1 MVCEAR
7 EGVEGWR
14 GMDCGRRHDY
24 RQKMVVAENR
34 GVLCP
39 RSSAEGWLWYEEM
52 NGSFII
58 EVDEALKKIC
68 RRTRLKVRQE
78 LSPKR
83 FSVVPLFLATTPD
96 FSRVMD
102 FITLHQLQI
111 SSESIPFLYLSS
123 NHVIS

>member
-24 RQKMVVAENR
+24 RQKYGGRREQR
-34 GVLCP
+34 GTVP
-39 RSSAEGWLWYEEM
+39 RSLAEERLWCEKM
-52 NGSFII
+52 DGGFVVD
-58 EVDEALKKIC
+58 VDEALKKIW
-68 RRTRLKVRQE
+68 RRTRLKVREE

-83 FSVVPLFLATTPD
+83 FSAVPLFLATTPD

-102 FITLHQLQI
+102 FITLHQLRI

-123 NHVIS
+123 NRVIS